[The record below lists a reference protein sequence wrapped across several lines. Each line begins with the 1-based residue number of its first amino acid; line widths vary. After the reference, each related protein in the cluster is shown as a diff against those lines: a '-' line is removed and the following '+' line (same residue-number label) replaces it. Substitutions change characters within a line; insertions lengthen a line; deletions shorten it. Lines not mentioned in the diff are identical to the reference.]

1 MSKIKQRKNKEMKEN
16 SFLNGAF
23 IATFGIVGSKILGM
37 LYVIPFYAII
47 GGTGGALYGY
57 AYTIYNLFQSLSCA
71 GIPNAIS
78 KIISEYQTLGYEDAK
93 EKAFKIGR
101 RLAIIMGV
109 TIFLILFIFA
119 PSIAKAI
126 LGDLKGGNTL
136 SDVTMVVRVIAT
148 AILIVPTLSI
158 YRGYLEGH
166 KFITPPSLSQIVEQ
180 FIRVAIIVLGS
191 FMTIRV
197 FGLSIQT
204 GVGVA
209 VFGAT
214 AGALVAY
221 FYLLSKVKKNKEQ
234 FKSQENIK
242 EEPKISSKEILI
254 KIFWYALPFIMIDV
268 FKSCYDFIDMTTVVK
283 TMVNDVGYTTKQ
295 AENIM
300 SVISTWGNKINMIIV
315 SISTGIIVS
324 LIPNLTSAS
333 VKGNK
338 IDIHHKINQTLK
350 MLLFI
355 SVPMTVGLS
364 LLSTPVW
371 ELFYGTKSEYGA
383 VIISYFVF
391 VALVISS
398 YTALV
403 SIVQVLK
410 YYKEVLISLIA
421 GVLLK
426 LVLNVPLMSMFNNLG
441 FVPVYGSITATIIGY
456 SVGIILCLIFLKIK
470 CQVKYMTTL
479 KVLWKVLIANF
490 AMIVGI
496 LLLKLVIPISS
507 NIRLLNIPII
517 IVYTII
523 GAGIYFLVA
532 LKFNLFEEV
541 FGKKFINKIMRK
553 LRRN

>member
-1 MSKIKQRKNKEMKEN
+1 MTKVKNKKGLKEN

-78 KIISEYQTLGYEDAK
+78 KIISEYQTLGYQDAK
-93 EKAFKIGR
+93 ERAFKIGR
-101 RLAIIMGV
+101 RLAIIMGI

-136 SDVTMVVRVIAT
+136 NDVTMVVRVIAT

-180 FIRVAIIVLGS
+180 FIRVAIIVIGS
-191 FMTIRV
+191 FVTIRI

-214 AGALVAY
+214 AGALIAY
-221 FYLLSKVKKNKEQ
+221 FYLLGKIRKNKEQ
-234 FKSQENIK
+234 FKVIAAEK
-242 EEPKISSKEILI
+242 EEPKIETKEILI

-350 MLLFI
+350 MILFI
-355 SVPMTVGLS
+355 SVPMTIGLS
-364 LLSTPVW
+364 LLSDPVW
-371 ELFYGTKSEYGA
+371 QVFYGSKSEYGA
-383 VIISYFVF
+383 IIIAYFVF

-410 YYKEVLISLIA
+410 YYKEVLISLVV
-421 GVLLK
+421 GVILK
-426 LVLNVPLMSMFNNLG
+426 LILNVKLINLFHNLG

-456 SVGIILCLIFLKIK
+456 SIGIVLCLIFLKKK
-470 CQVKYMTTL
+470 CQVKYLPTL
-479 KVLWKVLIANF
+479 KVLWKVLIADF
-490 AMIVGI
+490 AMIIGI
-496 LLLKLVIPISS
+496 MVLRLIIPISS

-523 GAGIYFLVA
+523 GAGIYFLVSHK
-532 LKFNLFEEV
+532 LNLFEEV
-541 FGKKFINKIMRK
+541 FGKTFINKIIRK
-553 LRRN
+553 FRRN